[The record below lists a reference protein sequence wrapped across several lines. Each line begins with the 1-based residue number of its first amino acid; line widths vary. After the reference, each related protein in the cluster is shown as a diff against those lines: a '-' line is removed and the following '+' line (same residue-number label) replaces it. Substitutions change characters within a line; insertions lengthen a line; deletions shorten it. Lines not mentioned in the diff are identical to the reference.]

1 MFFLKPTTS
10 YLPSGGNVEIP
21 HGVNAHF
28 EGACFHRVSYTV
40 EFTRE
45 AS

>member
-21 HGVNAHF
+21 RGVTAHF
-28 EGACFHRVSYTV
+28 EGACFHRVSCRD